1 MTTIT
6 QPTLWSEEA
15 PAKASASQDSGR
27 RWTTHAASSC
37 QHISELVSKLT
48 QNGLS
53 GKTCP
58 EYYQQITDALSAHS
72 CKSWPNSGLMGG
84 RLGEC
89 STLNSTEWH
98 SAAAVCSLSSTLE
111 TGGVPRRYFLSARAC
126 AGIIRRARK
135 RGKPLPEDLQE
146 ALEQQ
151 LEALTPTQPQEDSS
165 GRETRA

>member
-27 RWTTHAASSC
+27 RWTIRAASSC
-37 QHISELVSKLT
+37 QHISELASKLI
-48 QNGLS
+48 QNGSS

-111 TGGVPRRYFLSARAC
+111 TGDVPPRYYLSEKAC
-126 AGIIRRARK
+126 AGIIRRAK
-135 RGKPLPEDLQE
+135 QKGKPLPEVLSAALQ
-146 ALEQQ
+146 AQIQAWEQ
-151 LEALTPTQPQEDSS
+151 
-165 GRETRA
+165 ETA

>member
-27 RWTTHAASSC
+27 RWTIHAASSC
-37 QHISELVSKLT
+37 QHISELAGKLT
-48 QNGLS
+48 QNGSS

-84 RLGEC
+84 RHGEC

-98 SAAAVCSLSSTLE
+98 NAAAVCSLSSTLE
-111 TGGVPRRYFLSARAC
+111 TGDVPPRYYLSEKAC
-126 AGIIRRARK
+126 AGIIRRAK
-135 RGKPLPEDLQE
+135 QKGKPLPEVLSAALQ
-146 ALEQQ
+146 AQIQAWEQ
-151 LEALTPTQPQEDSS
+151 
-165 GRETRA
+165 ETA